1 MVWDFSLFNW
11 FHGISGWSVFTDGIV
26 IFFARHLAYI
36 LAGAAVFFI
45 FKEKGLKAKL
55 VVFFRLALTV
65 LLSRGIIAG
74 TIAYFYARPRPFV
87 TLGFKPLINETN
99 TSFPSG
105 HGAFFFAL
113 GFAIFSLNR
122 RWGYWFLSLAFLNGL
137 ARIFA
142 GVHYPTDI
150 VGGILVALASWA
162 IVRTFLHKNN
172 EKTDSQELREVQ
184 PEAGSQN

>member
-1 MVWDFSLFNW
+1 MAWDINLFNW
-11 FHGISGWSVFTDGIV
+11 IHGISGWSVFTDGLV
-26 IFFARHLAYI
+26 IFFAQYLAYI
-36 LAGAAVFFI
+36 LTGVAVFFI
-45 FKEKGLKAKL
+45 FKNKSLKSKIETFL
-55 VVFFRLALTV
+55 RLALTV
-65 LLSRGIIAG
+65 LISRGIIAG
-74 TIAYFYARPRPFV
+74 TIAYFYPRPRPFV
-87 TLGFKPLINETN
+87 TLDFKPLVNETN

-105 HGAFFFAL
+105 HTSFLFAL

-162 IVRTFLHKNN
+162 IVHSLLHKN
-172 EKTDSQELREVQ
+172 EKTDSQKLREVQ
-184 PEAGSQN
+184 PEAGSGN